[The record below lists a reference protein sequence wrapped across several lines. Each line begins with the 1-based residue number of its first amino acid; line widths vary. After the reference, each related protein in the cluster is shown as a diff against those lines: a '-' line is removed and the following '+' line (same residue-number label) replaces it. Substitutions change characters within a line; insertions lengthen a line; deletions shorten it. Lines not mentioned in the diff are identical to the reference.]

1 MDKLPETLLTL
12 APKVHRHVEFKG
24 IDEKLELI
32 ARLKPLGFGWLYAPV
47 PGKSWPLRVEIY
59 ALVQPETITWASC

>member
-12 APKVHRHVEFKG
+12 ARKVHRHAEFKG

-32 ARLKPLGFGWLYAPV
+32 AQLKPLGFGWRYAPV
-47 PGKSWPLRVEIY
+47 PGKSWLERVEIY
-59 ALVQPETITWASC
+59 ALVQPETIT